1 VKVQVFLLNFTIE
14 RLINIKVVI
23 DEIDQKSYLISVLLL
38 EDEEKSYVFNI

>member
-14 RLINIKVVI
+14 RLININVVI